1 MNNGNVVSEKKKI
14 FLKEMV
20 GCQICGCE
28 LHVERMKEDID
39 NNLLTITDIDEIEGH
54 LFETFKI
61 NMRCLK
67 EVKRHAQ
74 GGVSE

>member
-1 MNNGNVVSEKKKI
+1 MAMSYRKRKDI
-14 FLKEMV
+14 FERD
-20 GCQICGCE
+20 GGCCQICGCE
-28 LHVERMKEDID
+28 LHVEGMKEDID